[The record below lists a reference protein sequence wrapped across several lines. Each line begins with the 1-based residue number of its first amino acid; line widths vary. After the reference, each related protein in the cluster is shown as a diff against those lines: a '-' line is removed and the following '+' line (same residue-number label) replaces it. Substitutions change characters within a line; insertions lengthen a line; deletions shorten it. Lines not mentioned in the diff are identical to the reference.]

1 MGRLSEK
8 VAIITGASG
17 GIGAAAVKL
26 FVAEGARVVIADI
39 SDAPGR
45 QLAQELGDQAVFQN
59 LDVTRETSWVSAV
72 ELALR
77 RFDKL
82 NVLINNAGV
91 FVPKPFLETTL
102 DEWDAHYRVN
112 QWGIYLGMRAVVD
125 SMRAAGGGSIVNT
138 SSGASARGFPG
149 MFAYAATKWAVR
161 GMSKAAALDLAQFKI
176 RVNCIMPGIVDTAM
190 YRSNGPERCAQM
202 DAGVPLG
209 RRGQPTEIAELMAFL
224 VSDAAAYFTAA
235 DFIIDGGVLA

>member
-1 MGRLSEK
+1 MGRLTEK

-17 GIGAAAVKL
+17 GIGDAAARL

-39 SDAPGR
+39 SDIPGR
-45 QLAQELGDQAVFQN
+45 QLAQEVGERAVFQK
-59 LDVTRETSWVSAV
+59 LDVTQEAAWVSTV

-77 RFDKL
+77 RFHKL

-102 DEWDAHYRVN
+102 EEWDAHYRVN
-112 QWGIYLGMRAVVD
+112 QWGIYLGMRSVVD
-125 SMRAAGGGSIVNT
+125 SMRAAGAGSIVNT

-161 GMSKAAALDLAQFKI
+161 GMSKAAALDLAPFKV
-176 RVNCIMPGIVDTAM
+176 RVNCIMPGIVDTPM

-202 DAGVPLG
+202 DTGVPLG
-209 RRGQPTEIAELMAFL
+209 RRGQPAEIAELMAFL
-224 VSDAAAYFTAA
+224 VSDAAAYFTGA

>member
-125 SMRAAGGGSIVNT
+125 SMRVAGGGSIVNT
-138 SSGASARGFPG
+138 SSGAGARGFPG

>member
-1 MGRLSEK
+1 MGRLTEK

-17 GIGAAAVKL
+17 GIGAAAARL

-39 SDAPGR
+39 SDTPGD
-45 QLAQELGDQAVFQN
+45 QLARELGERAVFQR
-59 LDVTRETSWVSAV
+59 LDVTQEAAWTSTV

-77 RFDKL
+77 RFHKV

-102 DEWDAHYRVN
+102 EEWDAHYRVN

-125 SMRAAGGGSIVNT
+125 SMRAGGGGSIVNT
-138 SSGASARGFPG
+138 SSGAAARGFPG
-149 MFAYAATKWAVR
+149 MFAYAATKWAAR
-161 GMSKAAALDLAQFKI
+161 GMSKAAALDLAPFKI
-176 RVNCIMPGIVDTAM
+176 RVNCIMPGIVDTPM

-202 DAGVPLG
+202 DAGVPLA
-209 RRGQPTEIAELMAFL
+209 RRGQPTEIAELMAYL
-224 VSDAAAYFTAA
+224 VSDAAAYFTGA

>member
-1 MGRLSEK
+1 MGRLTDK

-17 GIGAAAVKL
+17 GIGTAAARL
-26 FVAEGARVVIADI
+26 FVAEGARVVIADV

-45 QLAQELGDQAVFQN
+45 RLAQELGDQAVFQK
-59 LDVTRETSWVSAV
+59 LDVTQEASWASAV

-77 RFDKL
+77 RFNAL

-91 FVPKPFLETTL
+91 FVPKPFIETTL

>member
-1 MGRLSEK
+1 MGRLTDK

-17 GIGAAAVKL
+17 GIGAAAGRL

-39 SDAPGR
+39 SDTPGR
-45 QLAQELGDQAVFQN
+45 QLAQELGAQAAFQK
-59 LDVTRETSWVSAV
+59 LDVTQETSWMSAV
-72 ELALR
+72 ELALQ
-77 RFDKL
+77 RFNKL

-91 FVPKPFLETTL
+91 FVPKPFLDTTL
-102 DEWDAHYRVN
+102 DEWDAHYQVN

-176 RVNCIMPGIVDTAM
+176 RVNCIMPGIVDTPM

-209 RRGQPTEIAELMAFL
+209 RRGQPTEVAELMAFL
-224 VSDAAAYFTAA
+224 VSDAAAYFTGA

>member
-1 MGRLSEK
+1 MGRLTEK
-8 VAIITGASG
+8 VAIITGAAG
-17 GIGAAAVKL
+17 GIGAAAARL

-39 SDAPGR
+39 SDTPGR
-45 QLAQELGDQAVFQN
+45 QLAQELGERAVFQK
-59 LDVTRETSWVSAV
+59 LDVTQEAAWVSTV

-77 RFDKL
+77 RFHKL

-102 DEWDAHYRVN
+102 EEWDAHYRVN

-125 SMRAAGGGSIVNT
+125 SMRAAGAGSIVNT

-161 GMSKAAALDLAQFKI
+161 GMSKAAALDLAPFKI
-176 RVNCIMPGIVDTAM
+176 RVNCIMPGIVDTPM
-190 YRSNGPERCAQM
+190 YRSNGPERYAQINA
-202 DAGVPLG
+202 DVPLG

-224 VSDAAAYFTAA
+224 VSDAAAYFTGA

>member
-1 MGRLSEK
+1 MGRLTDK

-17 GIGAAAVKL
+17 GIGTAAARL
-26 FVAEGARVVIADI
+26 FVAEGARVVIADV

-45 QLAQELGDQAVFQN
+45 RLAQELGDQAVFQK
-59 LDVTRETSWVSAV
+59 LDVTQEASWASAV

-77 RFDKL
+77 RFNTL

-91 FVPKPFLETTL
+91 FVPKPFIETTL

>member
-1 MGRLSEK
+1 MGRLTEK
-8 VAIITGASG
+8 VAIITGAAG
-17 GIGAAAVKL
+17 GIGAAAARL
-26 FVAEGARVVIADI
+26 FVAEGARVVVADI
-39 SDAPGR
+39 SDTPGR
-45 QLAQELGDQAVFQN
+45 QLAQELGERAVFQK
-59 LDVTRETSWVSAV
+59 LDVTQEAAWVSTV

-77 RFDKL
+77 RFHTL

-91 FVPKPFLETTL
+91 FVPKPFLDTTL
-102 DEWDAHYRVN
+102 EEWDAHYRVN

-125 SMRAAGGGSIVNT
+125 SMRAAGAGSIVNT
-138 SSGASARGFPG
+138 SSGAGARGFPG

-161 GMSKAAALDLAQFKI
+161 GMSKAAALDLAPFKI
-176 RVNCIMPGIVDTAM
+176 RVNCIMPGIVDTPM

-224 VSDAAAYFTAA
+224 VSDAAAYFTGA